1 MARRQH
7 PGATMN
13 QRESFALA
21 VRIGAAMV
29 LVALS
34 IIALTSTLSLFRFE
48 ETYKGLVEQRMKLT
62 AGEVARV
69 LSVGLD
75 LGLPVDSQE
84 NIPSLLRQHLAA
96 HADLSAITVRG
107 CDGHVL
113 FRAGEPVAEGGATSE
128 SWLPERIE
136 RLDIGV
142 RVTDATG
149 NCAANLIVARAPE
162 PFRQVMAS
170 VTRHYV
176 TLGASVA
183 GLTSLA
189 MIGAALVFS
198 RPRPALQAVS
208 DDLEALLRDDPPGD
222 AAGVV
227 AVEPEE
233 AWEADLLDAY
243 RAARPVLATA
253 VQQAR
258 GN

>member
-1 MARRQH
+1 MARRQT

-84 NIPSLLRQHLAA
+84 NIPGLLRQHLAA
-96 HADLSAITVRG
+96 HADLAAITVRG

-113 FRAGEPVAEGGATSE
+113 FRAGEQVAEGGATSE
-128 SWLPERIE
+128 SSWLPERIE

-149 NCAANLIVARAPE
+149 NCAADLIVARAAE

-176 TLGASVA
+176 TLGTSVA

-208 DDLEALLRDDPPGD
+208 DDLEALLRGDPQGD
-222 AAGVV
+222 VAA
-227 AVEPEE
+227 EPEE

-243 RAARPVLATA
+243 RAARPMLAKA

-258 GN
+258 GD